1 MLFLRLGLVRY
12 KVRFRTW
19 FFIRFGVNIG
29 FIDRARFRFTLR
41 LGSRAM
47 VWIIDRDWLDLGI
60 K

>member
-1 MLFLRLGLVRY
+1 MRHRVI
-12 KVRFRTW
+12 VRTW
-19 FFIRFGVNIG
+19 YFFRFGVNTG
-29 FIDRARFRFTLR
+29 FMDRARFRIKLR

>member
-1 MLFLRLGLVRY
+1 MLFLRLGLVRHR
-12 KVRFRTW
+12 VIVRTW
-19 FFIRFGVNIG
+19 YFFRFGVNTG
-29 FIDRARFRFTLR
+29 FMDRARFRIKLR